1 MKRGLLLHKL
11 AARLWYGGSPW
22 AWLLLPFAAVYW
34 LIATLRRLFY
44 SSGLLSRPELPVPVI
59 VVGNISAGGTGK
71 TPVVAWL
78 AGRLQAAGLRPA
90 IVSRGYGGTHSG
102 APLLLADATP
112 VEASGDEP
120 RLLRKLTGCDVVVS
134 ADRAAAVQCAAG
146 QGADL
151 VIADDGLQHY
161 RMRRAVELAVVD
173 GQRGLG
179 NGWLLPAGPLRE
191 TRARLA
197 TVDAVLSNGACEQP
211 EELPGCITFELQ
223 QGHAVALDDG
233 REKSLD
239 EFSGTVWGVAGIGN
253 PQRFYES
260 LRARGLEV
268 LETDVPDHGRIDIAA
283 LLRERDVPVLM
294 TEKDAIKYG
303 LDAPAGAWYVPVSL
317 AMAEDEADRLI
328 AMITTRLAQQSR

>member
-1 MKRGLLLHKL
+1 MKRVSPLHKI

-22 AWLLLPFAAVYW
+22 AWLLLPFAAVFW
-34 LIATLRRLFY
+34 LLMTVRRLAY
-44 SSGLLSRPELPVPVI
+44 TGGLLPRPALPVPVI

-78 AGRLQAAGLRPA
+78 AARLQRAGLRPA
-90 IVSRGYGGTHSG
+90 IVSRGYGGRHTG

-112 VEASGDEP
+112 VDASGDEP

-134 ADRAAAVQCAAG
+134 ADRAAAVQCAAE
-146 QGADL
+146 QGADV

-161 RMRRAVELAVVD
+161 RMRRAVELAVID

-211 EELPGCITFELQ
+211 EHVPGCITFELQ
-223 QGHAVALDDG
+223 QQHAVALADG
-233 REKSLD
+233 REKPLA

-253 PQRFYES
+253 PQRFFAA

-268 LETDVPDHGRIDIAA
+268 LETDVPDHGKIDIAA

-294 TEKDAIKYG
+294 TEKDAIKYA
-303 LDAPAGAWYVPVSL
+303 LEAPAGAWYVPVSL
-317 AMAEDEADRLI
+317 AMAEDDADRLI
-328 AMITTRLAQQSR
+328 AMITTRLAQKK